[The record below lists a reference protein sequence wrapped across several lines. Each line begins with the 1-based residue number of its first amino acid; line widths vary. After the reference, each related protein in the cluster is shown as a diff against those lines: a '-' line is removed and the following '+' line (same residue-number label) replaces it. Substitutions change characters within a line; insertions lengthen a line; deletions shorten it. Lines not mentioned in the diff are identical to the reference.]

1 MNNIPSKIAQQL
13 AIPSQASTST
23 RNTVTSMNHI
33 PIDSRPVTMSVR
45 PTIPSIL
52 EPELRPELGVR
63 PSTIDPKP
71 LKPAPLDPIDPKPLD
86 PIDPKPLKPAP
97 LDLPALDPPPS
108 EFSFSTTKNPIE
120 KPPIKNTDIF
130 ACVSIFH
137 TGKNVN
143 SKYSYPSQF
152 PNLTK
157 SHSLTKTIKGGK
169 RKKMNK
175 KSEKNIK
182 CL

>member
-52 EPELRPELGVR
+52 EPEPRPELGVR
-63 PSTIDPKP
+63 PSTIDPIDPEP
-71 LKPAPLDPIDPKPLD
+71 LKPPP
-86 PIDPKPLKPAP
+86 
-97 LDLPALDPPPS
+97 LDPPPS

-120 KPPIKNTDIF
+120 KPPIKNTDII

-175 KSEKNIK
+175 KSEKILNVSNHIA
-182 CL
+182 

>member
-63 PSTIDPKP
+63 PST
-71 LKPAPLDPIDPKPLD
+71 
-86 PIDPKPLKPAP
+86 IDPKPLKPAP